1 MFVEADPRAGAG
13 LRVAHADIRI
23 AVIVPCL
30 NEAASIADVIA
41 DFRRALPQ
49 AAIYVIDNGST
60 DGTAQ
65 IAAAA
70 GATVKTCM
78 MRGKGHAV
86 RHAFTVIDAD
96 VYLTADGDGT
106 YDAARAPDLVG
117 TLLDGDLDMVVG
129 TRRETCD
136 EAYRP
141 GHRFGNRLFNT
152 MVAWSFGRQFSDIFS
167 GYRVFSRRFVKS
179 FPALSH
185 GFDIETEMSVHA
197 LQLNMPTAEI
207 ATDYRERGEHSAS
220 KLNTYRD
227 GLRILW
233 RIILLFKYLRPL
245 AMFGAIGIALL
256 TLSFALGLPVVAEFL
271 ATGLVPRLPTALLAA
286 SLGIIALLSIAT
298 GLILD
303 NIAMAQRENKR
314 LFYLAA
320 KP

>member
-1 MFVEADPRAGAG
+1 MRPGAS
-13 LRVAHADIRI
+13 HPDIRV

-30 NEAASIADVIA
+30 NEAASIAEVVA
-41 DFRRALPQ
+41 DFRCALPQ
-49 AAIYVIDNGST
+49 ADIYVIDNRST
-60 DGTAQ
+60 DDTAR

-70 GATVKTCM
+70 GAIVKTCM

-96 VYLTADGDGT
+96 VYLLADGDGT
-106 YDAARAPDLVG
+106 YDATRAPELID
-117 TLLDGDLDMVVG
+117 TLLEGDLEMVVG
-129 TRRETCD
+129 TRREVSD
-136 EAYRP
+136 DAYRP

-167 GYRVFSRRFVKS
+167 GYRAFSRRFVKS

-207 ATDYRERGEHSAS
+207 ATDYRERDAGSVS

-233 RIILLFKYLRPL
+233 RIVLLFKYLRPL
-245 AMFGAIGIALL
+245 AMFGSVGVLAM
-256 TLSFALGLPVVAEFL
+256 TLSFALGLPVVFEFIH
-271 ATGLVPRLPTALLAA
+271 TGLVDRLPTALLAV
-286 SLGIIALLSIAT
+286 SMGIIALLSLAT
-298 GLILD
+298 GFILD
-303 NIAMAQRENKR
+303 SIAMAQRENKR

-320 KP
+320 KS